1 MFISIASQRS
11 PGVIEPQIEHSLA
24 RSRADLEEAF
34 RLVHHS
40 YVRAGLDPGNDSRIR
55 LIRHHFLS
63 STEVVIAKH
72 NGVIVS
78 TATLIGDGD
87 LGLPAE
93 SMYGEEIRAMQS
105 RGLRIAEVGCLADR
119 RKSPARFIQMF
130 KWMSTLI
137 AQAAE
142 ARGYNALVAATHPRH
157 SRFYTRRLGFE
168 VFGEIKE
175 CPYAQGNPAVAM
187 VLDFEAKRGSEIHD
201 HLFGKKYTAQQ
212 LAPHPWDSETR
223 QHFGEIIDQIESPA
237 APATMPL
244 IASIAP
250 AANLNQPHSDH

>member
-1 MFISIASQRS
+1 MFMSIASERS
-11 PGVIEPQIEHSLA
+11 AGIIKPQIEHSIA
-24 RSRADLEEAF
+24 RSQADLEESF

-40 YVRAGLDPGNDSRIR
+40 YVRAGLCQESESKMR
-55 LIRHHFLS
+55 LIRHHFLP

-78 TATLIGDGD
+78 TATLIGDGE
-87 LGLPAE
+87 LGLPAD
-93 SMYGEEIRAMQS
+93 SMYGQELQAMKRS
-105 RGLRIAEVGCLADR
+105 GLRIAEVGCLADR

-137 AQAAE
+137 AQAAA

-168 VFGEIKE
+168 TFGEIRE

-187 VLDFEAKRGSEIHD
+187 VLDFDAKRGSEIHD
-201 HLFGKKYTAQQ
+201 HLFGRKYTEKE
-212 LAPHPWDSETR
+212 LAPYQWGDAMQ
-223 QHFGEIIDQIESPA
+223 QHFGELLEKIESPSPPSSV
-237 APATMPL
+237 APAPTIP
-244 IASIAP
+244 SVIAP
-250 AANLNQPHSDH
+250 NQTLPSD